1 MGGVG
6 LGGEA
11 AGETE
16 EEEEEVGGGS
26 KGGGGEGGGEERKR
40 ERRACRRKEKNHAYI
55 WAHQNVEG
63 DAVTRDGAAE
73 VVDGLAVLCML
84 HAEASR
90 LGASA

>member
-1 MGGVG
+1 MG

-26 KGGGGEGGGEERKR
+26 KGGGGEGGGKR
-40 ERRACRRKEKNHAYI
+40 EREKEELAEEKKRIQAMHTLVCAY
-55 WAHQNVEG
+55 QNVEG